1 MNPRL
6 AIVLGIVA
14 AAVVGAVVVLLALPR
29 GELAVG
35 PVPATPAAAASSMP
49 SPADPTTGSATA
61 GVYREYSEGAV
72 ADAEGRVLLFFHAS
86 WCPQCRAIEDDILT
100 QGVPAGVTIL
110 HVDYDTHQDLR
121 QRYGVT
127 LQTTF
132 VEVDAAGEPL
142 QTHVAYDEP
151 TLDAVV
157 AAML

>member
-6 AIVLGIVA
+6 AIVLGVVA

-29 GELAVG
+29 GEIAAG
-35 PVPATPAAAASSMP
+35 PSPTTAAPAAE
-49 SPADPTTGSATA
+49 PAPAPAEPTSDSATA
-61 GVYREYSEGAV
+61 GVYREYSDAAV

-110 HVDYDTHQDLR
+110 HVDYDSHQDLR

-132 VEVDAAGEPL
+132 VEVDAAGAPL

>member
-6 AIVLGIVA
+6 VIALGVV
-14 AAVVGAVVVLLALPR
+14 AAVVVAAVAVLLALPR
-29 GELAVG
+29 GEIVDA
-35 PVPATPAAAASSMP
+35 
-49 SPADPTTGSATA
+49 ADPAPTTSAPAVEPAPTEATTDTATA
-61 GVYREYSEGAV
+61 GVYREYSDDAV
-72 ADAEGRVLLFFHAS
+72 ADADGRVLLFFHAS

-142 QTHVAYDEP
+142 QTHVAYSEP

>member
-6 AIVLGIVA
+6 GIALGVIA
-14 AAVVGAVVVLLALPR
+14 AAVVTAVVVLLALPR
-29 GELAVG
+29 GEIVDTAA
-35 PVPATPAAAASSMP
+35 PAPTTSAPAAEPPPTEVTAE
-49 SPADPTTGSATA
+49 PTTA
-61 GVYREYSEGAV
+61 GAYREYSEVAV
-72 ADAEGRVLLFFHAS
+72 AEADGRVLLFFHAS
-86 WCPQCRAIEDDILT
+86 WCPQCRAIEDDILA

-142 QTHVAYDEP
+142 QTHVAYSEP